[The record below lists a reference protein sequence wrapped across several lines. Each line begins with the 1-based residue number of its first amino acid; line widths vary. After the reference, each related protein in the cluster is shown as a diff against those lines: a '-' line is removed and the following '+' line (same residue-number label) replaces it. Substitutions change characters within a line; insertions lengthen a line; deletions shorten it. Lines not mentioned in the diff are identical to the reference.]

1 MTKAVG
7 VTDNRQAD
15 KLREAM
21 TDKLVADGWIAS
33 PVAEAA
39 FRAVPRHLFV
49 PADTSLQDAYGAN
62 VAPITKQDE
71 DGVHLSSVSAAWL
84 QARMIA
90 QAGVESGMNVLEI
103 GSGGYNAALL
113 AEVTGEKGRVVS
125 VDIDREITDRA
136 SAALDAAGYADRV
149 TVVTAD
155 GEYGV
160 PEYAPYDAIIVTA
173 GAWDIPP
180 AWLEQLAAEDGVIV
194 VPLRMNEITRSIAFR
209 RSGGHLVSIS
219 VEQCGFVAMQGIGAR
234 KERTF
239 RLADPAGG
247 HVELR
252 FDQDEPRV
260 PGLLDALT
268 AGPVTEWSGV
278 TIAQGTSFA
287 DLNLWLAAFL
297 PGFCKVSASEGTG
310 LAADGIMKAWFPYGG
325 AVNDSLAVLSLRKT
339 GETGAEFEFE
349 FGAKAYGTHAELA
362 SSALLEQ
369 IRAWDRAGRDVAE
382 TGFGFWPVG
391 APIPP
396 QPAHTGYF
404 RKTHGTVT
412 VTWGS

>member
-15 KLREAM
+15 ELREAM
-21 TDKLVADGWIAS
+21 TDKLVADGRIAS
-33 PVAEAA
+33 PAAEAA

-49 PADTSLQDAYGAN
+49 PAGTSLQDAYGTN

-90 QAGVESGMNVLEI
+90 QAGVEPGMNVLEI

-160 PEYAPYDAIIVTA
+160 PDYAPYDAIIVTV

-180 AWLEQLAAEDGVIV
+180 AWLGQLAADDGIIV
-194 VPLRMNEITRSIAFR
+194 VPMRMN
-209 RSGGHLVSIS
+209 
-219 VEQCGFVAMQGIGAR
+219 
-234 KERTF
+234 
-239 RLADPAGG
+239 
-247 HVELR
+247 
-252 FDQDEPRV
+252 
-260 PGLLDALT
+260 
-268 AGPVTEWSGV
+268 
-278 TIAQGTSFA
+278 
-287 DLNLWLAAFL
+287 
-297 PGFCKVSASEGTG
+297 
-310 LAADGIMKAWFPYGG
+310 
-325 AVNDSLAVLSLRKT
+325 
-339 GETGAEFEFE
+339 
-349 FGAKAYGTHAELA
+349 
-362 SSALLEQ
+362 
-369 IRAWDRAGRDVAE
+369 
-382 TGFGFWPVG
+382 
-391 APIPP
+391 
-396 QPAHTGYF
+396 
-404 RKTHGTVT
+404 
-412 VTWGS
+412 